1 MAQAFQSQIEQ
12 VAGRAV
18 TVRGDDIDTDQL
30 APGRYL
36 KCITFQGL
44 EDALFVDTRKALK
57 EQGQAHPLDEAR
69 FAGASILLV
78 NKNFGCG
85 SSREHAAQALRRFG
99 IRAIVGESFGEI
111 FAGNCVAIGLPCLL
125 VDEATIA
132 ALQER
137 NEEQPDS
144 PLKIDIVGKTIT
156 AGNEVFTAEISEGRR
171 RQFVDGSWD
180 ATGVLLAAG
189 YRIEAKARELD
200 YMAG

>member
-1 MAQAFQSQIEQ
+1 MAQASQSQIEQ

-18 TVRGDDIDTDQL
+18 TVRGNDIDTDQIVP
-30 APGRYL
+30 ARYL
-36 KCITFQGL
+36 KCITFQGM

-57 EQGQAHPLDEAR
+57 EQGTAHPLDEAR

-85 SSREHAAQALRRFG
+85 SSREHAPQALRRFG
-99 IRAIVGESFGEI
+99 IRAVVGESFGEI

-132 ALQER
+132 RLQER
-137 NEEQPDS
+137 NEAQPDS
-144 PLKIDIVGKTIT
+144 PLKIDVAGKRIT

-189 YRIEAKARELD
+189 PSIEAKARELD
-200 YMAG
+200 YISG